1 MSDQTTLRIGR
12 FLLAHD
18 PNFLQKDE
26 YDLFSIEVEDGRER
40 LMWVISVKA
49 DEAEQLSQLL
59 HMVSEK
65 LAWHIAELLGVP

>member
-1 MSDQTTLRIGR
+1 MSGQTTLRVGR

-18 PNFLQKDE
+18 PNFLPKND

-59 HMVSEK
+59 NMVSEK
-65 LAWHIAELLGVP
+65 P